1 MALIGGS
8 QTKEGE
14 GRVQKPLF
22 NNHSI
27 TAKESCHYPMCS
39 FNFCWG
45 CVGDT
50 LARRMPYEMLV
61 PRCKGILQRVNCHFI
76 RALCAPSVSPCG
88 SCGMVM
94 DGHESWSST
103 YCHFQRI
110 LLKGLCTEH
119 AYESLRHGSPQAGLF
134 LFALRVV
141 LPFVVYFKELGQ
153 LRI

>member
-1 MALIGGS
+1 MVLIRGS

-14 GRVQKPLF
+14 EGCRNL
-22 NNHSI
+22 SSTT
-27 TAKESCHYPMCS
+27 TASQPKKADIIQCALS
-39 FNFCWG
+39 NFCWG
-45 CVGDT
+45 CVGDA

-61 PRCKGILQRVNCHFI
+61 PRCTGILQRVNCHFI

-141 LPFVVYFKELGQ
+141 LPFVVYFKELGN
-153 LRI
+153 

>member
-1 MALIGGS
+1 MVLIGGS

-27 TAKESCHYPMCS
+27 TAEESWHYPMCS
-39 FNFCWG
+39 CYFCARG

-61 PRCKGILQRVNCHFI
+61 PRCKGILQCVNFHFI

-88 SCGMVM
+88 SGGMVM
-94 DGHESWSST
+94 DSYGHLHTVISKEFCWRAFARSMLMSHSAMDGHKLV
-103 YCHFQRI
+103 CFC
-110 LLKGLCTEH
+110 LPCALCFLSLCTLK
-119 AYESLRHGSPQAGLF
+119 S
-134 LFALRVV
+134 
-141 LPFVVYFKELGQ
+141 
-153 LRI
+153 